1 MDANP
6 SHGLKEP
13 QRLPFESPKI
23 RRLVLGS
30 YWTIIILA
38 LPFWWRLTS
47 IERIALP
54 SVRVRTQL
62 DKKLVFPLDVQLDAP
77 SFESSS
83 PRLAREL
90 NEVLAQTL
98 YASPTWRNL
107 NIRVG
112 IGKHAGARNREGE
125 QSDIRSV
132 TIVIGDQ
139 SSASNAYTV
148 VLGDHTAVQR
158 PRQLVVSPEDASGG
172 PSCDYR
178 IISTSCMST
187 FLQFSGWLVFCLDC
201 LRRRS
206 PRYRNSALFNTTTAI
221 GLLSRC

>member
-30 YWTIIILA
+30 YWIIILLA

-62 DKKLVFPLDVQLDAP
+62 DRKLVFPLDVQLDAP
-77 SFESSS
+77 SFQGSA
-83 PRLAREL
+83 PHLAREL

-112 IGKHAGARNREGE
+112 IGKNAGARNCVGE
-125 QSDIRSV
+125 Q
-132 TIVIGDQ
+132 T
-139 SSASNAYTV
+139 
-148 VLGDHTAVQR
+148 
-158 PRQLVVSPEDASGG
+158 SG
-172 PSCDYR
+172 R
-178 IISTSCMST
+178 
-187 FLQFSGWLVFCLDC
+187 
-201 LRRRS
+201 
-206 PRYRNSALFNTTTAI
+206 
-221 GLLSRC
+221 